1 MVITVTVPDEFA
13 AQAEARGL
21 TTEQYVEEMIA
32 DQTSPLESSHVRE
45 QRRAKLERFFEEIS
59 ANSEN
64 LPVVSDY
71 ALTRESF
78 YSDHD

>member
-13 AQAEARGL
+13 AEAEARGM
-21 TTEQYVEEMIA
+21 TPEQYVEEIIA
-32 DQTSPLESSHVRE
+32 DQAVPIESLLIRE
-45 QRRAKLERFFEEIS
+45 QRRAKLEKFFEEIS

-64 LPVVSDY
+64 IPVLSDE